1 MFGFQAKD
9 VLKSCEK
16 GSGCCTPQPK
26 AKELCPKCQQKAK
39 GVPAITLEHLLT
51 QKAKEELKEFEGF
64 YFCKTASCEVVY
76 FKEHSILKEADISVG
91 VGLKEGVKPATLC
104 YCFGWTK
111 EMIEAELKAKGSSDA
126 LEDIKTKM
134 KNPGCSCETLN
145 PSGSCC
151 LGDVSQAI
159 KALEKELNTEK

>member
-1 MFGFQAKD
+1 MVGSAT
-9 VLKSCEK
+9 LK
-16 GSGCCTPQPK
+16 
-26 AKELCPKCQQKAK
+26 
-39 GVPAITLEHLLT
+39 HLLT
-51 QKAKEELKEFEGF
+51 QEAKGRIIELEGF

-76 FKEHSILKEADISVG
+76 FKEHAILKQADLSVG

-111 EMIEAELKAKGSSDA
+111 EMIEAELQAKGFSDA
-126 LEDIKTKM
+126 LEDIKVKIESQ
-134 KNPGCSCETLN
+134 GCSCESVN

-159 KALEKELNTEK
+159 KALEKELNTKK